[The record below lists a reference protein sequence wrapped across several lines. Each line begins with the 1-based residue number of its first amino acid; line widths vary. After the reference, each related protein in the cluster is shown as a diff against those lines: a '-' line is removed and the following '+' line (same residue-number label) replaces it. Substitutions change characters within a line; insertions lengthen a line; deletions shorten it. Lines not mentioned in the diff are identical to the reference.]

1 MSMQL
6 KTNRTHVH
14 SLLTGME
21 QLGES
26 LLVLYM
32 LLLH

>member
-1 MSMQL
+1 ML
-6 KTNRTHVH
+6 TRFKTNWIHVH